1 MIAPLLLQPFVEN
14 AIWHGVNQ
22 KDGEGKIGIEFL
34 QKGEALYCEIRD
46 NGIGRKKAS
55 ELKSQLAEHHKSMGL
70 QITKERL
77 AILGEDK
84 ESPVEV
90 EDLYD
95 ETGLAAGTKVTI
107 RIFSLPAFEEL
118 KPSLNL

>member
-1 MIAPLLLQPFVEN
+1 
-14 AIWHGVNQ
+14 
-22 KDGEGKIGIEFL
+22 
-34 QKGEALYCEIRD
+34 
-46 NGIGRKKAS
+46 
-55 ELKSQLAEHHKSMGL
+55 MGL

-77 AILGEDK
+77 AILGEQDSK
-84 ESPVEV
+84 ESPVDI

-95 ETGLAAGTKVTI
+95 ENSNAAGTKVTI